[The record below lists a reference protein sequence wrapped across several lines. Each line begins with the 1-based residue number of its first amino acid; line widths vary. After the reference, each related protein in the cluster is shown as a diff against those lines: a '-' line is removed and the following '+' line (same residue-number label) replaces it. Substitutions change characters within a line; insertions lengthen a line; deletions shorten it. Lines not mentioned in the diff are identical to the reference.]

1 MSQSVFGEVARE
13 VGSLANPIAERA
25 SKPVHGR
32 SGGPQGSASVVL
44 ISPARVWPGFLL
56 THHGGRV
63 GRLRHYPIALE
74 LARLQR
80 KAEAGQAPP
89 PLIPP
94 ANAVKEVRK

>member
-1 MSQSVFGEVARE
+1 MIDPDEAIKAARSAH
-13 VGSLANPIAERA
+13 GRLSA
-25 SKPVHGR
+25 SKLAPHR
-32 SGGPQGSASVVL
+32 SQGSGERGADQ
-44 ISPARVWPGFLL
+44 PGPFAPGFLL